1 MKFEMDFQ
9 TYRDLN
15 ILTETNT
22 SGSIFNIFKYT
33 KTMGGREKLRD
44 MMTSPSSD
52 IAFVSARKEAIK
64 YFSSQKIELDITNHQ
79 LDLIEH
85 YLKYNKGHLR
95 TNIIDATVGFIH
107 NKVSPQIDY
116 YIIKV
121 GVENLIKLLRYL
133 LALARDMPLAGVPE
147 LVIRHSARIISL
159 LEKDTLARLVSL
171 DERKLNFYHIS
182 KLDRL
187 LRGKEADVLRELL
200 DITYELDVYETV
212 ALAAQTKGFCF
223 PEYVE
228 DKNVKLAYTGLFHPN
243 ITSPVKNDVSLSE
256 DSNIVFLTGS
266 NMAGKSS
273 LLKSLGLAVYL
284 AHIGF
289 PVPATK
295 LETTVFSGLV
305 TTINLPDDI
314 NSGLSHYYSEVK
326 RVKHVA
332 SILAQNENM
341 FIIFD
346 ELFRGT
352 NVKDAYD
359 ASLLIISEL
368 AAVYNSLFFISTHIV
383 ELAEELKKFSNVSF
397 RYMDV
402 VFEDKKPVFT
412 YKLKDGISKERLG
425 MYIVQNEGIIEL
437 IKKAAEK
444 KKK

>member
-1 MKFEMDFQ
+1 MDVQ

-33 KTMGGREKLRD
+33 RTLGGREKLRD

-52 IAFVSARKEAIK
+52 LAFVSARKDAIA
-64 YFSSQKIELDITNHQ
+64 YFFNQRITLDINSHQ

-85 YLKYNKGHLR
+85 YLKYNKRYLS
-95 TNIIDATVGFIH
+95 NNVIDATVGFIS
-107 NKVSPQIDY
+107 NQLSPQSDY

-121 GVENLIKLLRYL
+121 GIENLIKLLRYL
-133 LALARDMPLAGVPE
+133 LTMARDMPSADAPD
-147 LVIRHSARIISL
+147 LVIRHCARIISL
-159 LEKDTLARLVSL
+159 LEKETLERLVSL
-171 DERKLNFYHIS
+171 NERKLNFYHIS
-182 KLDRL
+182 KLDLL
-187 LRGKEADVLRELL
+187 LRSKEVGVLRELL
-200 DITYELDVYETV
+200 DIVYELDVYETV

-223 PEYVE
+223 PEYV
-228 DKNVKLAYTGLFHPN
+228 DHKNVTLAYTGLFHPN
-243 ITSPVKNDVSLSE
+243 IPSPVRNDVSLS
-256 DSNIVFLTGS
+256 DNSNIVFLTGS

-314 NSGLSHYYSEVK
+314 NGGLSHYYNEVK

-332 SILAQNENM
+332 TILAQNENM

-368 AAVYNSLFFISTHIV
+368 TAVYNSLFFISTHIV

-397 RYMDV
+397 QYMDV
-402 VFEDKKPVFT
+402 IFEQKKPVFT
-412 YKLKDGISKERLG
+412 YKLKDGVSKERLG

-437 IKKAAEK
+437 IQKAAEK
-444 KKK
+444 KRND